1 MNARM
6 LHGILVF
13 YVIITYFSYPKIHV
27 QNLVCPKCAQ
37 NRIFHQKMRA
47 EKASWKSPRSLIFQ
61 WQRGW
66 DSNPRW
72 LITTL
77 DFELLHSF
85 VLILV
90 CRGIPR
96 WTPHRLLSPAL
107 YRHISSVNGLSKSC
121 QINASQQG
129 IRHAPCGRSFPFA
142 GLSRA
147 PSSLFPAHQA
157 SPHLHR

>member
-1 MNARM
+1 M

-13 YVIITYFSYPKIHV
+13 YVIIISNTHF

-37 NRIFHQKMRA
+37 NPVFHPKMDT

-77 DFELLHSF
+77 DFELLHSS
-85 VLILV
+85 VLFL
-90 CRGIPR
+90 
-96 WTPHRLLSPAL
+96 
-107 YRHISSVNGLSKSC
+107 
-121 QINASQQG
+121 AS
-129 IRHAPCGRSFPFA
+129 
-142 GLSRA
+142 
-147 PSSLFPAHQA
+147 PSS
-157 SPHLHR
+157 S

>member
-1 MNARM
+1 M
-6 LHGILVF
+6 LYGILVF

-37 NRIFHQKMRA
+37 HRVFHPKMET

-77 DFELLHSF
+77 DFESSTFDHSDTSP
-85 VLILV
+85 
-90 CRGIPR
+90 CRCATSRI
-96 WTPHRLLSPAL
+96 
-107 YRHISSVNGLSKSC
+107 IS
-121 QINASQQG
+121 
-129 IRHAPCGRSFPFA
+129 
-142 GLSRA
+142 
-147 PSSLFPAHQA
+147 
-157 SPHLHR
+157 

>member
-1 MNARM
+1 MQITGYGYHHKHGYSAKKASDKGQKRAFRPLRRKSNSPFQEFKSDAQTNLRM

-37 NRIFHQKMRA
+37 NRVFHLKIDT

-77 DFELLHSF
+77 DFESSTFDHSD
-85 VLILV
+85 
-90 CRGIPR
+90 
-96 WTPHRLLSPAL
+96 TSPCA
-107 YRHISSVNGLSKSC
+107 
-121 QINASQQG
+121 
-129 IRHAPCGRSFPFA
+129 HAT
-142 GLSRA
+142 
-147 PSSLFPAHQA
+147 
-157 SPHLHR
+157 